1 MYETALAR
9 HTRLALVLAAVLIA
23 PAAEARITRI
33 EMSTP
38 QLAFG
43 GFSWPGVGQYEKITG
58 IAHGEVN
65 PHDRQN
71 RDIVDIEFAPLNARG
86 NVEYSFNFYI
96 LKPIDLKKG
105 AGKMMYE
112 PPNRGG
118 KTWTA
123 LGRVSGGGND
133 PATITDPTILANSF
147 LMPSGYTL
155 IWSGWEPLVPLASLG
170 TSLTAA

>member
-1 MYETALAR
+1 MHETSIAR
-9 HTRLALVLAAVLIA
+9 QTQLALVLAAVLIA

-33 EMSTP
+33 EITTTESPT
-38 QLAFG
+38 FG
-43 GFSWPGVGQYEKITG
+43 GFSWPNVGQYEKIVG
-58 IAHGEVN
+58 KAFGEVN

-71 RDIVDIEFAPLNARG
+71 RDIVDIEFAPRNNRG

-112 PPNRGG
+112 PPNRGR

-123 LGRVSGGGND
+123 LGRVSGGGDD
-133 PATITDPTILANSF
+133 P
-147 LMPSGYTL
+147 G
-155 IWSGWEPLVPLASLG
+155 
-170 TSLTAA
+170 